1 MIEWRKSLEDEK
13 RHKYMGVLQFDYL
26 KSKEMKDMITK
37 KYH

>member
-1 MIEWRKSLEDEK
+1 MIERRKSLEDEK
-13 RHKYMGVLQFDYL
+13 RQKYMGVLQFDYV